1 VAPHIDIRDG
11 RRSPINTALA
21 ESSTDRPASR
31 HDTCQGQVDRRASTK
46 TIAAIGRQ
54 RRRLSIRV
62 VTTPG
67 TLLDAPIERAHSDH
81 GPIEFSRELL
91 EPARES
97 RHVLDA
103 IAGWMRR
110 PHELQLRRLPAQLAH
125 RRRCIG
131 NVQITGLPVSG
142 HRRRCRLRPRLRSKI
157 QCRQHPY
164 HRDRDGRRTKV
175 TGLRPKIA
183 IRNSVYAGPE
193 VAATHRAT
201 RPNFGFKHKQLR
213 QAPQLGGLDALRRR
227 HPWTDGRRMPRV
239 LPRLDA
245 EPTLNRLRDL
255 LPRTSGH
262 IGGRPQALVDFC
274 SEAVAE
280 HCGSGGFVGAPA
292 TRGEASGGGS
302 AQRTDRRRTR
312 SAGISA
318 AA

>member
-1 VAPHIDIRDG
+1 M
-11 RRSPINTALA
+11 
-21 ESSTDRPASR
+21 
-31 HDTCQGQVDRRASTK
+31 
-46 TIAAIGRQ
+46 
-54 RRRLSIRV
+54 

-67 TLLDAPIERAHSDH
+67 TLLDAPIELAYSDH
-81 GPIEFSRELL
+81 GPIELSRELL

-131 NVQITGLPVSG
+131 NVQITGLPVGG

-193 VAATHRAT
+193 VATTQRAT
-201 RPNFGFKHKQLR
+201 RPNFRFKPKRLR
-213 QAPQLGGLDALRRR
+213 EAPQLGGLDALRRR

-255 LPRTSGH
+255 LPRKLSTLDGSGAWSS
-262 IGGRPQALVDFC
+262 RFC
-274 SEAVAE
+274 SRW
-280 HCGSGGFVGAPA
+280 APA
-292 TRGEASGGGS
+292 ARQPVASPAPRFRS
-302 AQRTDRRRTR
+302 TR
-312 SAGISA
+312 SVGGERPESRIARG
-318 AA
+318 